1 VFFVVYPLLLYYY
14 IIIILSEGSFLLL
27 FFCVSI
33 RYINESERNYKKSAK
48 KCFICNM
55 QYLGEITLKT
65 KNAYS
70 NELQRD
76 IVQAHP
82 RAVEQVKK
90 FAEKFRGRN
99 DKETAFNVWRFMRTN
114 FEYSKDKP
122 NQQRIF
128 LPSAAMH
135 FRKMDCKS
143 FATFAGAIFTALKI
157 PNAYKLTSYK
167 STTTPSHI
175 YNIVRLDNGRYLLP
189 VDGCFSL
196 FGKEK
201 KPTFAKLI
209 NLIK

>member
-1 VFFVVYPLLLYYY
+1 
-14 IIIILSEGSFLLL
+14 
-27 FFCVSI
+27 
-33 RYINESERNYKKSAK
+33 
-48 KCFICNM
+48 M

-82 RAVEQVKK
+82 RAVKQVLK

-99 DKETAFNVWRFMRTN
+99 DKETAFNVWKFMRKN
-114 FEYSKDKP
+114 FKYSKDNPK
-122 NQQRIF
+122 QQRIF
-128 LPSAAMH
+128 LPSAALH
-135 FRKMDCKS
+135 FKKMDCKS

-157 PNAYKLTSYK
+157 KNGYKLTAYK
-167 STTTPSHI
+167 SATTPSHI
-175 YNIVRLDNGRYLLP
+175 YNFIRLSDNNILLP

-201 KPTFAKLI
+201 KPTFAKII